1 MGVEYGQLV
10 PSGPDRGSGSAGSGW
25 SASFERTVQDLL
37 AWASEYRIGLALAL
51 GGVLLLSLLLRR
63 FVRG

>member
-10 PSGPDRGSGSAGSGW
+10 PSGRDSGSGNAGPGW
-25 SASFERTVQDLL
+25 SATFERTVQDLL
-37 AWASEYRIGLALAL
+37 AWATEYRVGLALAL
-51 GGVLLLSLLLRR
+51 GGVLVLSLLLRR

>member
-10 PSGPDRGSGSAGSGW
+10 PSGPDRGSSAGSGW
-25 SASFERTVQDLL
+25 SGSFERTLQDLL

-63 FVRG
+63 FVRA